1 MSKQTLFATTIRVL
15 PWTLALLGAT
25 LLVLGV
31 MWHHITDADTANG
44 PLVGAG
50 IAVAALALATSC
62 CVAMPPKQTDE
73 SNKPT
78 AQLPLVPVA
87 A

>member
-1 MSKQTLFATTIRVL
+1 MSKETLFATTIRVL
-15 PWTLALLGAT
+15 PWTLALLGAA
-25 LLVLGV
+25 LLALGV

-62 CVAMPPKQTDE
+62 CVAMPPKQPND
-73 SNKPT
+73 SNKPA